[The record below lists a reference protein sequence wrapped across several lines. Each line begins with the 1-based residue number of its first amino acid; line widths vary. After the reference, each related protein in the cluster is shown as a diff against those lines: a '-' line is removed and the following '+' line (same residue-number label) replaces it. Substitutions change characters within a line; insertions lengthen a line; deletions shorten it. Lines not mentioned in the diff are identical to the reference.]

1 MGGGEP
7 EDPLLRLVG
16 RLSHPPGRWYDAD
29 VNSRRVVYITV
40 SLALSILLI
49 GLLISRIDAAE
60 LGRAL
65 ARIFIPGLLAYMAVA
80 LLGAGLRAWR
90 YKLFLRPQTVRWP
103 DILMATFIRN
113 SFVDLLPARLGS
125 LSLIYVLNKRLG
137 FPFEAATS
145 AFVAS
150 FAYDFLTLAPF
161 VVGAALIVGLGST
174 AISSPALLAVAGAF
188 FVAWVLVLARLS
200 WFFRLAIRI
209 YEWGSRL
216 FRLDA
221 KKWAATAK
229 EKLEATAESL
239 ALIQEKRLA
248 LPFFVLSL
256 GIRACK
262 YVSIYFLLFALM
274 RSLGFG
280 FRDLGIWKL
289 ILGITGAELTSALP
303 VKGLAGFGTWES
315 AWALTFGL
323 MNIDPRFAV
332 LSGLGVHLVTNIF
345 EYSLGIGSLVI
356 LALPFLRGKKKNAG

>member
-1 MGGGEP
+1 MP
-7 EDPLLRLVG
+7 TKRKI
-16 RLSHPPGRWYDAD
+16 
-29 VNSRRVVYITV
+29 VYIII

-49 GLLISRIDAAE
+49 SLLISRIDAAE
-60 LGRAL
+60 LGRTL
-65 ARIFIPGLLAYMAVA
+65 ARVFVPGLLAYMAIA
-80 LLGAGLRAWR
+80 LLGAVLRAWR
-90 YKLFLRPQTVRWP
+90 YRLFLRPRTVRWP

-145 AFVAS
+145 VFVAAFV
-150 FAYDFLTLAPF
+150 YDFLTLAPF
-161 VVGAALIVGLGST
+161 VVGAALVVGLGAT

-188 FVAWVLVLARLS
+188 FAIWVLILARLA
-200 WFFRLAIRI
+200 WFFRLAVRI
-209 YEWGSRL
+209 YKKGLTL
-216 FRLDA
+216 FRLET
-221 KKWAATAK
+221 KKWAEASK
-229 EKLEATAESL
+229 EKLAATAESL
-239 ALIQEKRLA
+239 ALIQEKRLT

-280 FRDLGIWKL
+280 FQELSFWKL

-323 MNIDPRFAV
+323 MNIDQRFAV

-345 EYSLGIGSLVI
+345 EYSLGVGSLII
-356 LALPFLRGKKKNAG
+356 LALPFLRRKAR

>member
-1 MGGGEP
+1 M
-7 EDPLLRLVG
+7 
-16 RLSHPPGRWYDAD
+16 
-29 VNSRRVVYITV
+29 NRRGVVYIAV
-40 SLALSILLI
+40 SLALSVLLI

-60 LGRAL
+60 LGRTL
-65 ARIFIPGLLAYMAVA
+65 TRIHVPGLLAYMAVA

-90 YKLFLRPQTVRWP
+90 YRLFLSPRPVRRR

-125 LSLIYVLNKRLG
+125 LSLIYVLNRRLG
-137 FPFEAATS
+137 LPFEAATS
-145 AFVAS
+145 VFVAS
-150 FAYDFLTLAPF
+150 FVYDFLTLAPF
-161 VVGAALIVGLGST
+161 VVGAALAVGLGST
-174 AISSPALLAVAGAF
+174 AVSSPVLLAVAGAF
-188 FVAWVLVLARLS
+188 FVIWILILARLA
-200 WFFRLAIRI
+200 WFFRLAVRL
-209 YEWGSRL
+209 YEKGLKLLRL
-216 FRLDA
+216 ET
-221 KKWAATAK
+221 KKWAAASK
-229 EKLEATAESL
+229 EKLGATAGSL

-248 LPFFVLSL
+248 LPFFILSL

-280 FRDLGIWKL
+280 FPELSIWKL

-323 MNIDPRFAV
+323 MNIDQRFAV

-345 EYSLGIGSLVI
+345 EYSLGVGSLFL
-356 LALPFLRGKKKNAG
+356 LALPFLRRKAR

>member
-1 MGGGEP
+1 MTN
-7 EDPLLRLVG
+7 RRAFYLV
-16 RLSHPPGRWYDAD
+16 
-29 VNSRRVVYITV
+29 V
-40 SLALSILLI
+40 SLMLSVLLMALLF
-49 GLLISRIDAAE
+49 SRIDAAE
-60 LGRAL
+60 LGTAL
-65 ARIFIPGLLAYMAVA
+65 ARIFVPGLLAYMAVA

-90 YKLFLRPQTVRWP
+90 YRLFLGPSSVGWT
-103 DILMATFIRN
+103 DLLMATFIRN
-113 SFVDLLPARLGS
+113 SFVDLLPARVGS

-150 FAYDFLTLAPF
+150 FVYDFLTLAPF
-161 VVGAALIVGLGST
+161 VVGAALIVGLGAT
-174 AISSPALLAVAGAF
+174 AVSSPALLAVAGAF
-188 FVAWVLVLARLS
+188 FAIWVLILARLPG
-200 WFFRLAIRI
+200 FFRLAIRI
-209 YEWGSRL
+209 YEKGSRL

-221 KKWAATAK
+221 KKGAATAR
-229 EKLEATAESL
+229 EKLEATAENL
-239 ALIQEKRLA
+239 ALIREKRLA

-280 FRDLGIWKL
+280 FADLSFWKL

-323 MNIDPRFAV
+323 MNIDQRFAV

-345 EYSLGIGSLVI
+345 EYSLGIGSLLI
-356 LALPFLRGKKKNAG
+356 LALPSRRHDRS

>member
-1 MGGGEP
+1 M
-7 EDPLLRLVG
+7 
-16 RLSHPPGRWYDAD
+16 S
-29 VNSRRVVYITV
+29 NRRAAYIAI

-65 ARIFIPGLLAYMAVA
+65 ARIFVPGLLAYMAIA

-90 YKLFLRPQTVRWP
+90 YRLFLRPRPVGWP

-145 AFVAS
+145 AFVAA

-161 VVGAALIVGLGST
+161 VVGAALIVGLGAT

-200 WFFRLAIRI
+200 WFFSLAIRV
-209 YEWGSRL
+209 YESAARL
-216 FRLDA
+216 FRLNT
-221 KKWAATAK
+221 KKWAVPVK
-229 EKLEATAESL
+229 DKLEATAESL
-239 ALIQEKRLA
+239 AVIQEKRLA
-248 LPFFVLSL
+248 LPFFVLSVA
-256 GIRACK
+256 IRACK

-280 FRDLGIWKL
+280 FSDLSVWKL

-303 VKGLAGFGTWES
+303 IKGLAGFGTWES

-323 MNIDPRFAV
+323 MNIDQRFAV

-356 LALPFLRGKKKNAG
+356 LALPYPRRKRS

>member
-1 MGGGEP
+1 MP
-7 EDPLLRLVG
+7 TKRKI
-16 RLSHPPGRWYDAD
+16 
-29 VNSRRVVYITV
+29 VYIII

-49 GLLISRIDAAE
+49 SLLISRIDAAE
-60 LGRAL
+60 LGRTL
-65 ARIFIPGLLAYMAVA
+65 ARVFVPGLLAYLAIA
-80 LLGAGLRAWR
+80 LLGAVLRAWR
-90 YKLFLRPQTVRWP
+90 YRLFLRPRTVRWP

-145 AFVAS
+145 VFVAAFV
-150 FAYDFLTLAPF
+150 YDFLTLAPF
-161 VVGAALIVGLGST
+161 VVGAALVVGLGAT

-188 FVAWVLVLARLS
+188 FAIWVLILARLA
-200 WFFRLAIRI
+200 WFFRLAVRI
-209 YEWGSRL
+209 YKKGLTL
-216 FRLDA
+216 FRLET
-221 KKWAATAK
+221 KKWAEASK
-229 EKLEATAESL
+229 EKLAATAESL
-239 ALIQEKRLA
+239 ALIQEKRLT
-248 LPFFVLSL
+248 LPFFVISL

-274 RSLGFG
+274 RGLGFG
-280 FRDLGIWKL
+280 FQELSFWKL

-323 MNIDPRFAV
+323 MNIDQRFAV

-345 EYSLGIGSLVI
+345 EYSLGVGSLII
-356 LALPFLRGKKKNAG
+356 LALPFLRRKAR

>member
-1 MGGGEP
+1 MTK
-7 EDPLLRLVG
+7 
-16 RLSHPPGRWYDAD
+16 
-29 VNSRRVVYITV
+29 RRFVYIAV

-49 GLLISRIDAAE
+49 GLLLSRIDAAE
-60 LGRAL
+60 LGRTL
-65 ARIFIPGLLAYMAVA
+65 TRIHVPGLLAYMAIA

-90 YKLFLRPQTVRWP
+90 YRLFLSPQPVRRR

-125 LSLIYVLNKRLG
+125 LSLIYVLNRRLG
-137 FPFEAATS
+137 LPFEAATS
-145 AFVAS
+145 VFVAS
-150 FAYDFLTLAPF
+150 FVYDFLTLAPF
-161 VVGAALIVGLGST
+161 VVGAALAVGLGST

-188 FVAWVLVLARLS
+188 FVIWILILARLA
-200 WFFRLAIRI
+200 WFFRLAVRL
-209 YEWGSRL
+209 YEKGLKLLRL
-216 FRLDA
+216 ET
-221 KKWAATAK
+221 KKWAAASK
-229 EKLEATAESL
+229 EKLGATAGSL

-280 FRDLGIWKL
+280 FPELSFWKL

-303 VKGLAGFGTWES
+303 IKGLAGFGTWES

-323 MNIDPRFAV
+323 MNIDQRFAV

-345 EYSLGIGSLVI
+345 EYSLGIGSLFL
-356 LALPFLRGKKKNAG
+356 LALPFLRRKAG

>member
-1 MGGGEP
+1 MTK
-7 EDPLLRLVG
+7 RK
-16 RLSHPPGRWYDAD
+16 A
-29 VNSRRVVYITV
+29 VYIAV

-49 GLLISRIDAAE
+49 GLLVSRIDAAE
-60 LGRAL
+60 LGRTL
-65 ARIFIPGLLAYMAVA
+65 ARIFIPGLLAYMAIA
-80 LLGAGLRAWR
+80 LFGAVLRAWR
-90 YKLFLRPQTVRWP
+90 YRLFLSPRPVRWH
-103 DILMATFIRN
+103 DILMATFVRN

-150 FAYDFLTLAPF
+150 FVYDFLTLAPF
-161 VVGAALIVGLGST
+161 VVGAALVVGLGTT
-174 AISSPALLAVAGAF
+174 AISSPALLAVAGTF
-188 FVAWVLVLARLS
+188 FVIWVLVLVKLT
-200 WFFRLAIRI
+200 WFFTLAVRI
-209 YEWGSRL
+209 YNKGLRL
-216 FRLDA
+216 FRLEA
-221 KKWAATAK
+221 KKWAAVSK
-229 EKLEATAESL
+229 EKLGATAESL
-239 ALIQEKRLA
+239 AVIQEKRLA

-280 FRDLGIWKL
+280 FPELSFWKL

-323 MNIDPRFAV
+323 MNIDQRFAV

-345 EYSLGIGSLVI
+345 EYSLGIGSLIV
-356 LALPFLRGKKKNAG
+356 LAMPFLRRKGL

>member
-1 MGGGEP
+1 M
-7 EDPLLRLVG
+7 LR
-16 RLSHPPGRWYDAD
+16 RKSA
-29 VNSRRVVYITV
+29 YIAV
-40 SLALSILLI
+40 SAALSVLLM

-65 ARIFIPGLLAYMAVA
+65 AHIFVPGLLAYMAIA

-90 YKLFLRPQTVRWP
+90 YKLFLRPRPVRWP

-137 FPFEAATS
+137 VPFEAATS
-145 AFVAS
+145 AFVAA

-161 VVGAALIVGLGST
+161 VVGAALIVGLGAT
-174 AISSPALLAVAGAF
+174 AISSPALLAVAGTF
-188 FVAWVLVLARLS
+188 FVVWVLVLARLA
-200 WFFRLAIRI
+200 WFFRLAIRV
-209 YEWGSRL
+209 YERAARL
-216 FRLDA
+216 FRLDT
-221 KKWAATAK
+221 KKWAVPVKA
-229 EKLEATAESL
+229 KLEATAESL
-239 ALIQEKRLA
+239 AVIQEKRLA
-248 LPFFVLSL
+248 LPFFALSVA
-256 GIRACK
+256 IRACK

-280 FRDLGIWKL
+280 FPDLSVWKL
-289 ILGITGAELTSALP
+289 VLGITGAELTSALP

-323 MNIDPRFAV
+323 MNIDQRFAV

-356 LALPFLRGKKKNAG
+356 LALPYLRRKKAGS

>member
-1 MGGGEP
+1 MTK
-7 EDPLLRLVG
+7 
-16 RLSHPPGRWYDAD
+16 
-29 VNSRRVVYITV
+29 RRIVYIAV
-40 SLALSILLI
+40 SLALSVLLI

-60 LGRAL
+60 LGRTL
-65 ARIFIPGLLAYMAVA
+65 ARIFVPGLLAYMAIA
-80 LLGAGLRAWR
+80 LLGAVLRAWR
-90 YKLFLRPQTVRWP
+90 YKLFLSPQSVRWP
-103 DILMATFIRN
+103 DILMATFVRN

-150 FAYDFLTLAPF
+150 FVYDFLTLAPF
-161 VVGAALIVGLGST
+161 VVGAALVVGLGTT
-174 AISSPALLAVAGAF
+174 AISSPALLAIAGAF
-188 FVAWVLVLARLS
+188 FVVWILILVKLT
-200 WFFRLAIRI
+200 WFFRLAVRI
-209 YEWGSRL
+209 YEKGLRL
-216 FRLDA
+216 FRLEA
-221 KKWAATAK
+221 KKWAAVAR
-229 EKLEATAESL
+229 EKLTATAGSL
-239 ALIQEKRLA
+239 ALIQERRLA

-280 FRDLGIWKL
+280 FPELSFWKL

-303 VKGLAGFGTWES
+303 IKGLAGFGTWES

-323 MNIDPRFAV
+323 MNIDQRFAV

-345 EYSLGIGSLVI
+345 EYSLGIGSLLV
-356 LALPFLRGKKKNAG
+356 LALPFLRKRANPRL

>member
-1 MGGGEP
+1 M
-7 EDPLLRLVG
+7 
-16 RLSHPPGRWYDAD
+16 
-29 VNSRRVVYITV
+29 NRRGVVYIAV
-40 SLALSILLI
+40 SLALSVLLI

-60 LGRAL
+60 LGRTL
-65 ARIFIPGLLAYMAVA
+65 TRIHVPGLLAYMAIA

-90 YKLFLRPQTVRWP
+90 YRLFLSPRPVRRR
-103 DILMATFIRN
+103 DILMATFVRN

-145 AFVAS
+145 VFVAS
-150 FAYDFLTLAPF
+150 FVYDFLTLAPF
-161 VVGAALIVGLGST
+161 VVGAALAVGLGST

-188 FVAWVLVLARLS
+188 FVIWILILARLA
-200 WFFRLAIRI
+200 WFFRLAVRL
-209 YEWGSRL
+209 YEKGLKLLRL
-216 FRLDA
+216 ET
-221 KKWAATAK
+221 KKWAAASK
-229 EKLEATAESL
+229 EKLGATAGSL

-280 FRDLGIWKL
+280 FPELSFWKL

-323 MNIDPRFAV
+323 MNIDQRFAV

-345 EYSLGIGSLVI
+345 EYSLGVGSLFL
-356 LALPFLRGKKKNAG
+356 LALPFLRRKAG